1 MLHLSYEYFQIVI
14 NTISN
19 AQRTHTFAI
28 RTSQCTNQKL
38 QKSVPYPTQRREKKK
53 HESTTKAIRNAG
65 FSSTLKVTTFNVLL
79 GKLKVKCHEIP
90 HYS

>member
-28 RTSQCTNQKL
+28 RTSQRTDQKL
-38 QKSVPYPTQRREKKK
+38 QKSVPYPTERREKRK
-53 HESTTKAIRNAG
+53 STKAQQ
-65 FSSTLKVTTFNVLL
+65 
-79 GKLKVKCHEIP
+79 KLYVMRALVVN
-90 HYS
+90 